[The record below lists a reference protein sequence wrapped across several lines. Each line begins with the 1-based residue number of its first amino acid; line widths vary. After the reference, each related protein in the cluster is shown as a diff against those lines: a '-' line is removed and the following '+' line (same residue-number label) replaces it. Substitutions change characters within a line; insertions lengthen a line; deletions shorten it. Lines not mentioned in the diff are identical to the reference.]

1 MYIFDFKYHTRG
13 DNFRAKRKYKYLKI
27 NILQLF
33 HKDSNLLIYNIAPA
47 VQFQRF
53 KGFTHQRCLF
63 HCSKTAVSKVQ
74 GFQASKM
81 LVSLQQS
88 CSFKGSR
95 VSRIKDTCFISA
107 KLQFQRFKGFMHQR
121 CLFHCSKAAVS
132 KVQEFHASKML
143 V

>member
-1 MYIFDFKYHTRG
+1 MRN
-13 DNFRAKRKYKYLKI
+13 NFRAKRKYKHLKI

-63 HCSKTAVSKVQ
+63 HCSKAAVSKVQ
-74 GFQASKM
+74 GFRHQRCLFHRSKAA
-81 LVSLQQS
+81 VSKVQ
-88 CSFKGSR
+88 
-95 VSRIKDTCFISA
+95 
-107 KLQFQRFKGFMHQR
+107 GFMHQR

-132 KVQEFHASKML
+132 KVQGFRHQMHLDKQKGLPKQSIL
-143 V
+143 FIIIRYDYQPGF

>member
-1 MYIFDFKYHTRG
+1 
-13 DNFRAKRKYKYLKI
+13 
-27 NILQLF
+27 
-33 HKDSNLLIYNIAPA
+33 
-47 VQFQRF
+47 
-53 KGFTHQRCLF
+53 
-63 HCSKTAVSKVQ
+63 
-74 GFQASKM
+74 M

-95 VSRIKDTCFISA
+95 VSRIKDACFIAA

-143 V
+143 VSLQRSCSFKGSRVSRIKDACFIAAKLQFQRFKGFMHQRCLFHCSKAAVSKV